1 MWLENTRQLIPQ
13 ICTKLSKG
21 QKHQKN
27 VKTDSPKLLGSA
39 DFFFSFALYAV
50 ESAHDFHEK
59 WMIQYIKY
67 CFTKGN
73 LECGQQHRENRWK
86 STTNSFKLFQCQTK
100 WTTRRL
106 GPRLKNPVH
115 PVWPP
120 ALALTPYP
128 NSRFLLVSSSCLL
141 SSSLT
146 LQKTSSLIHDN
157 IWCVRTGMTGCILG
171 VFMTPQRGYLPRVW
185 GRGMPSRPLFP
196 LILSL
201 NTPLWITSA
210 PPATHPPQH
219 VHRLL

>member
-39 DFFFSFALYAV
+39 DFFFSFVLYAV

-100 WTTRRL
+100 WTRL

-115 PVWPP
+115 PAWPTLLIP
-120 ALALTPYP
+120 HIDSFSNKGESSKHPDTTTSTSTHTLPKLA
-128 NSRFLLVSSSCLL
+128 FSSCL
-141 SSSLT
+141 
-146 LQKTSSLIHDN
+146 
-157 IWCVRTGMTGCILG
+157 
-171 VFMTPQRGYLPRVW
+171 F
-185 GRGMPSRPLFP
+185 
-196 LILSL
+196 
-201 NTPLWITSA
+201 
-210 PPATHPPQH
+210 
-219 VHRLL
+219 